1 MLSKPI
7 HASWNDEIQFI
18 EFTAKGTPRNQLFLT
33 QIRNTNVTENVTDI
47 SDILNVIDWF
57 QNALTVIYPNSKNI
71 GKKFE
76 LLENTDL
83 QKLFT
88 EMLDYFDTGIDGID
102 FKEIDFNKVDVPNE
116 VKEDIKNAVNKM

>member
-1 MLSKPI
+1 MVSKCSDCYLSK
-7 HASWNDEIQFI
+7 
-18 EFTAKGTPRNQLFLT
+18 L
-33 QIRNTNVTENVTDI
+33 
-47 SDILNVIDWF
+47 
-57 QNALTVIYPNSKNI
+57 KNI

-116 VKEDIKNAVNKM
+116 VKEDIKNDLLRRNQKKGAFYLILKMINII

>member
-1 MLSKPI
+1 M
-7 HASWNDEIQFI
+7 
-18 EFTAKGTPRNQLFLT
+18 FLT
-33 QIRNTNVTENVTDI
+33 QIRNTNVTENVSDI

-88 EMLDYFDTGIDGID
+88 EMLDYFDTGIDSID
-102 FKEIDFNKVDVPNE
+102 FKEIDFSKVDVPDE
-116 VKEDIKNAVNKM
+116 VKEDIKNDLLSDKTEKKGAFLSNPRNNFV